1 MKKEVYL
8 ITLILFIAPAILLG
22 KGYEKKYMQCS
33 GIVKIGEEYFDNHK
47 ESVLLQIN
55 RNSPKSVL
63 DGDKNFGFLKF
74 SKSYVPWSYNSSIRL
89 CNEDGLKYQF
99 EPICL
104 HDKEPWPKNTSNID
118 RNCTLDKVTGRFFC
132 RLEISH
138 KDNSPPKIYMWDYK
152 CEITK
157 PLFK

>member
-104 HDKEPWPKNTSNID
+104 HD
-118 RNCTLDKVTGRFFC
+118 TGRFFC